1 MPVTRPVTFGR
12 FRLDATNERLW
23 RGVEAVSLR
32 PKVFAVLRHLVEHR
46 GELVTKQQLL
56 EAVWPSTFVGDAV
69 LKDSIRQLREA
80 LGDDA
85 AAPRYIETAH
95 RRGYRFIGE
104 ISDESARS
112 SAASPVPTAVSLLG
126 RTAEL
131 VKMHGWLE
139 RALRGE
145 RQLVFVTGEPGIGKT
160 TLVNA
165 AVEQAAAVQRVRVA
179 RGQCLEQYGAG
190 EAYLPVLDGFSRL
203 ARGPDGERIV
213 ALLRQ
218 HAPEWLIEFPALLSA
233 SDRELSQRHVFGSTR
248 ERRLREL
255 ADAIEA
261 ITVEDPLI
269 FVLEDLHWSDHSTLD
284 LVAYLARRRDPARL
298 LLIGTY
304 RPVDVILGEHALKR
318 LKPELQAHGLC
329 HELALEYLSQGAI
342 AQYLDVRFSRHQLP
356 RNRLARLIHG
366 RSEGN
371 PLFMVNLVEYL
382 VDEAVIVESEECWT
396 LGKDPA
402 SIEAGVPE
410 NVRQLIERQVER
422 LSPDERRV
430 LEGASVVGMECSSVA
445 IAAGLD
451 AQTAWVE
458 ECCEALVRRYQFL
471 SPARLVELPDG
482 TITPRYT
489 FSHVLYRDVPYNL
502 LPAMRRA
509 QIHRRIGDRGEVIY
523 GDRVGE
529 IAAEL
534 AMHFE
539 VGRDTARAVKYL
551 LLAAENATHWSAHH
565 EAAALARR
573 GLHALAA
580 LPDAPER
587 AESELKLRMI
597 LAISLVVTKGFAAAE
612 ADEISRGAW
621 QLCGRH
627 PDSPDAFK
635 VLRLM
640 GLSHMFHAEIQV
652 AHEIGERLM
661 VLASRLRDSTLVME
675 AHRALG
681 GTCVESGKLKAGV
694 EHFDRAVEHY
704 VSARHPSYVL
714 FTGHDPKVVSE
725 CARARALWALG
736 YPDRALEGVTS
747 ALALAHQLS
756 HVQSVV
762 SAAYYAAHLHLLR
775 REPALSQQQAQTA
788 IALAEE
794 HGLELWAAVARIHQ
808 AWAAVAQG
816 NAEEGVARFR
826 RELAVYERTAAR
838 VWRPCFLGLFAEA
851 LARAERLDEAI
862 AAVEEGL
869 TLARKTGELYFD
881 AELHR
886 IKGEL
891 LLVRPTDDAGTEAE
905 ACFRE
910 ALAIARRQEARSW
923 ELRIATSLGRLLGTR
938 GTRQEAR
945 AVVRAAC
952 DWFTEGRGT
961 ADFKRATTL
970 LSAL

>member
-1 MPVTRPVTFGR
+1 MPVTGPVTFGR
-12 FRLDATNERLW
+12 FRLDAINERLW
-23 RGVEAVSLR
+23 RGDEAVPLR

-104 ISDESARS
+104 ISDASARS
-112 SAASPVPTAVSLLG
+112 IPASRSPAAVSLLG

-131 VKMHGWLE
+131 AKMHGWLE

-165 AVEQAAAVQRVRVA
+165 AVEQAAASQRVRVA

-233 SDRELSQRHVFGSTR
+233 GDRELLQRHVSGSTR
-248 ERRLREL
+248 EHRLRKL

-261 ITVEDPLI
+261 ITAEDPLI
-269 FVLEDLHWSDHSTLD
+269 FVLEDLHWSDPSTLD

-318 LKPELQAHGLC
+318 LKPELLAHGLC
-329 HELALEYLSQGAI
+329 HELPLEYLSQGAI

-356 RNRLARLIHG
+356 RSRLARLIHG

-382 VDEAVIVESEECWT
+382 VDEAVIAESEECWT
-396 LGKDPA
+396 LRRDPT

-458 ECCEALVRRYQFL
+458 ECCERLVRRHQFL

-482 TITPRYT
+482 TITARYT
-489 FSHVLYRDVPYNL
+489 FSHMLYRDVPYNL
-502 LPAMRRA
+502 LPPMRRA
-509 QIHRRIGDRGEVIY
+509 QIHRRIGERGEVIY

-539 VGRDTARAVKYL
+539 GGRDAARAVKYL
-551 LLAAENATHWSAHH
+551 LLAAENATRWSAHH
-565 EAAALARR
+565 EAAALTRR

-587 AESELKLRMI
+587 AEPELKLRMI
-597 LAISLVVTKGFAAAE
+597 LAVSLVVTKGFAAAE

-621 QLCGRH
+621 QLCGAH

-661 VLASRLRDSTLVME
+661 VLAGRLGDSTLLME

-681 GTCVESGKLKAGV
+681 GTCVESGKLKAAV
-694 EHFDRAVEHY
+694 EHFDRALGHY
-704 VSARHPSYVL
+704 TSDRHPSYVL

-747 ALALAHQLS
+747 ALALAQQLS

-775 REPALSQQQAQTA
+775 GEPALSQQHAQTA
-788 IALAEE
+788 VELAEE

-816 NAEEGVARFR
+816 NAEEGTIRLR
-826 RELAVYERTAAR
+826 RELAVYESTGAR
-838 VWRPCFLGLFAEA
+838 VWRPLFLGLFADA
-851 LARAERLDEAI
+851 LAKTKRLDEAF
-862 AAVEEGL
+862 AAVNEGL
-869 TLARKTGELYFD
+869 TLARSTGEFYFE

-891 LLVRPTDDAGTEAE
+891 LMMQPNSEAIGEAE
-905 ACFRE
+905 ACFKE
-910 ALAIARRQEARSW
+910 AIAIARCQEARSW
-923 ELRIATSLGRLLGTR
+923 ELRIVTSVGRLLQTVGKRT
-938 GTRQEAR
+938 EAR
-945 AVVRAAC
+945 ALLSMAC
-952 DWFTEGRGT
+952 DSFTEGHET
-961 ADFKRATTL
+961 ADFKAARIL
-970 LSAL
+970 LTQL

>member
-12 FRLDATNERLW
+12 FRLDAINERLS
-23 RGVEAVSLR
+23 RGDQAVPLR

-56 EAVWPSTFVGDAV
+56 EAVWPSTFVGDSA

-85 AAPRYIETAH
+85 ARPRYIETAH
-95 RRGYRFIGE
+95 RRGYRFIGVM
-104 ISDESARS
+104 SDESAQTITASRS
-112 SAASPVPTAVSLLG
+112 PAAVSLLG

-131 VKMHGWLE
+131 ARMRGWLE

-165 AVEQAAAVQRVRVA
+165 AVERAAASRRVFVA

-233 SDRELSQRHVFGSTR
+233 GDRELLQHHVSGRTR
-248 ERRLREL
+248 EHRLRKL

-261 ITVEDPLI
+261 ITAEAPLI
-269 FVLEDLHWSDHSTLD
+269 FVLEDLHWSDPSTLD

-304 RPVDVILGEHALKR
+304 RPVDVILGEHGLKR
-318 LKPELQAHGLC
+318 VKPELLAHGLC
-329 HELALEYLSQGAI
+329 HELPLEYLSQGAI

-356 RNRLARLIHG
+356 RGRLARLIHG

-382 VDEAVIVESEECWT
+382 VDEAVIAESDQGWT
-396 LGKDPA
+396 LRKDPA
-402 SIEAGVPE
+402 SIEAGVPD
-410 NVRQLIERQVER
+410 NVRQLIERQLER

-451 AQTAWVE
+451 TQTAWVE
-458 ECCEALVRRYQFL
+458 ECCEGLVRRHQFL

-482 TITPRYT
+482 TMTARYT
-489 FSHVLYRDVPYNL
+489 FSHMLYRDVPYNL
-502 LPAMRRA
+502 LPPMRRA
-509 QIHRRIGDRGEVIY
+509 QIHRRIGDRGEAIY

-539 VGRDTARAVKYL
+539 GGRDAARAVKYL
-551 LLAAENATHWSAHH
+551 LLAAENATRWSAHH
-565 EAAALARR
+565 EAAALTRR
-573 GLHALAA
+573 GLHALAG

-587 AESELKLRMI
+587 AEPELKLRLI
-597 LAISLVVTKGFAAAE
+597 LAVSLVVTKGFAAAE
-612 ADEISRGAW
+612 ADDVSRGAW
-621 QLCGRH
+621 QLCEAH

-652 AHEIGERLM
+652 AHQIGERLM
-661 VLASRLRDSTLVME
+661 VLAGRLGDSTLVME

-681 GTCVESGKLKAGV
+681 GTCVESGKLTA
-694 EHFDRAVEHY
+694 AVEHLDRALEHY
-704 VSARHPSYVL
+704 ASDRHPSYVL

-736 YPDRALEGVTS
+736 YPDQALEGVTS
-747 ALALAHQLS
+747 ALAVAQQLS
-756 HVQSVV
+756 HVQSIV

-775 REPALSQQQAQTA
+775 GEPALSQQQAQTA
-788 IALAEE
+788 VELADE

-808 AWAAVAQG
+808 AWAAVALG
-816 NAEEGVARFR
+816 NAEAGTVRLR
-826 RELAVYERTAAR
+826 RELAVYESTGAR
-838 VWRPCFLGLFAEA
+838 VWRPLFLGLFAEA
-851 LARAERLDEAI
+851 LAKTERLDEAF
-862 AAVEEGL
+862 AAVNEGL
-869 TLARKTGELYFD
+869 TLARSTGELYFEP
-881 AELHR
+881 ELHR

-891 LLVRPTDDAGTEAE
+891 LMIQPNGEAISEAE
-905 ACFRE
+905 ACFKE
-910 ALAIARRQEARSW
+910 AIAIARCQEARSW
-923 ELRIATSLGRLLGTR
+923 ELRVVTSLGRLLQTMGKRT
-938 GTRQEAR
+938 EAR
-945 AVVRAAC
+945 ALIKTTC
-952 DWFTEGRGT
+952 DSFTEGHET
-961 ADFKRATTL
+961 ADFKAARSL
-970 LSAL
+970 LNQL